1 MNLKKITPLVAC
13 SILTLMPMVSSAQ
26 INPRGI
32 ITDSRIKV
40 VPYSAN
46 QVVKV
51 FVNYGYATTVE
62 LQKGEYVVN
71 KSAMGKTPAW
81 DVVFDDASSQI
92 IIKANMRD
100 AETNLNFVTNKGR
113 TYTLVLVP
121 SSSTSRQTLRLRFK
135 YPELNFSK
143 VFASRYRTNDLL
155 THFGSPKKV
164 NESYTFWGDS
174 SLAPISA
181 KDNGRFTILRFR
193 RGAPIPA
200 ILAVDPATLKESIVN
215 FRLQDGYVVLEGIQS
230 QYTLRY
236 GSHVTCLFNER
247 ALKRV

>member
-1 MNLKKITPLVAC
+1 MNFKKQAPLLLCSLLALTPLV
-13 SILTLMPMVSSAQ
+13 SNAQ
-26 INPRGI
+26 LSPRGI

-40 VPYSAN
+40 VPYSQN

-62 LQKGEYVVN
+62 LQKGEFVVN

-92 IIKANMRD
+92 IIKANMKD
-100 AETNLNFVTNKGR
+100 AQTNLNFVTNKGR
-113 TYTLVLVP
+113 TYTLMLVP
-121 SSSTSRQTLRLRFK
+121 TPSTSRQTLRLRFK

-143 VFASRYRTNDLL
+143 VFASRYKTNDLL
-155 THFGSPKKV
+155 THFGNPKAV
-164 NESYTFWGDS
+164 NDAYTFWGDS
-174 SLAPISA
+174 SIAPVSA

-215 FRLQDGYVVLEGIQS
+215 FRLQDGYVVLEGVQS

-236 GSHVTCLFNER
+236 GNHVTCLFNER